1 MAKSDER
8 LYLPTTV
15 KITGVV
21 EETPTTATFQLA
33 FPDGPRPDF
42 KCGQFGEF
50 GVYGA
55 GEATFCLASP
65 PARDGL
71 EITIKEVGKVT
82 RAFHNLNE
90 GDLVTFRGPYGNW
103 FPYDDLKGKKLLF
116 IGGGIGQ
123 APLRGLLWTCLENR
137 GDFDEI
143 ELIYA
148 AREECELVYERE
160 LVQFEERDDINV
172 TLALDPVCPGEVIP
186 GWRGRTSFV
195 PPILEEER
203 PSPENRVVITC
214 GPPIMIKL
222 VAQCLLDKLGY
233 EPGQIWTTLE
243 MRMKCGVGKCGRC
256 NIGSTYVCKD
266 GPVFNYEQILSFP
279 KEF

>member
-1 MAKSDER
+1 MGNNSER
-8 LYLPTTV
+8 LYVPRLARV
-15 KITGVV
+15 AAVV
-21 EETPTTATFQLA
+21 DETPTIKTFRLA
-33 FPDGPRPDF
+33 FDDGPRPDF

-50 GVYGA
+50 GIFGV
-55 GEATFCLASP
+55 GEATFCFASP
-65 PARDGL
+65 PDREYL
-71 EITIKEVGKVT
+71 EITVKNVGKVT

-90 GDLVTFRGPYGNW
+90 GDVITLRGPYGNW

-137 GDFDEI
+137 GDFEQLD
-143 ELIYA
+143 LIYA

-160 LVQFEERDDINV
+160 LVEFEGRDDLAV
-172 TLALDPVCPGEVIP
+172 TLALDPVCPGEPIP

-203 PSPENRVVITC
+203 PSPEDRVVITC

-222 VAQCLLDKLGY
+222 VAKSLLEKLDY
-233 EPGQIWTTLE
+233 APGQIWTTLE
-243 MRMKCGVGKCGRC
+243 MKMKCGLGKCGRC
-256 NIGSTYVCKD
+256 NIGSVYVCKD

>member
-1 MAKSDER
+1 MPPDTEHIYEPR
-8 LYLPTTV
+8 LLRV
-15 KITGVV
+15 TGLA
-21 EETPTTATFQLA
+21 EETPTTTTFQLA
-33 FPDGPRPDF
+33 FEDGPRPDF

-50 GVYGA
+50 GLYGA

-65 PARDGL
+65 PHWEGL
-71 EITIKEVGKVT
+71 EITVKEVGKVT
-82 RAFHNLNE
+82 RALHNLNE
-90 GDLVTFRGPYGNW
+90 GDQITFRGPYGNW
-103 FPYDDLKGKKLLF
+103 FPYEELKGKKLLF

-137 GDFDEI
+137 GDFEQLD
-143 ELIYA
+143 LIYA

-160 LVQFEERDDINV
+160 LVDFEGRDDMGV
-172 TLALDPVCPGEVIP
+172 TLALDPVCPGEPIP

-222 VAQCLLDKLGY
+222 VAKTLIETLGY
-233 EPGQIWTTLE
+233 DPAQIWTTLE
-243 MRMKCGVGKCGRC
+243 MRMKCGLGKCGRC

-266 GPVFNYEQILSFP
+266 GPVFTYEQVLAFP
-279 KEF
+279 QEF

>member
-1 MAKSDER
+1 MGNNSER
-8 LYLPTTV
+8 LYVPQLV
-15 KITGVV
+15 RVAAV
-21 EETPTTATFQLA
+21 ADETPTTKTFQLA
-33 FPDGPRPDF
+33 FDDGSRPDF

-50 GVYGA
+50 GIYGA
-55 GEATFCLASP
+55 GESTFCLASP
-65 PARDGL
+65 PSRDGL
-71 EITIKEVGKVT
+71 DITVKEVGKVT

-103 FPYDDLKGKKLLF
+103 FPYDDFKGKKLLF

-160 LVQFEERDDINV
+160 LLELEERDDITV
-172 TLALDPVCPGEVIP
+172 TLALDPVCPGEPIP
-186 GWRGRTSFV
+186 DWRGRTSFV
-195 PPILEEER
+195 PPI
-203 PSPENRVVITC
+203 
-214 GPPIMIKL
+214 MIKL
-222 VAQCLLDKLGY
+222 VAKCLLDKLGY
-233 EPGQIWTTLE
+233 APGQIWTTLE
-243 MRMKCGVGKCGRC
+243 MRMKCGLGKCGRC

-266 GPVFNYEQILSFP
+266 GPVFNYEQVLSFP
-279 KEF
+279 REF

>member
-1 MAKSDER
+1 MPPDTEHIYEPR
-8 LYLPTTV
+8 LLRV
-15 KITGVV
+15 AGLV
-21 EETPTTATFQLA
+21 EETPTTSTFQLA
-33 FPDGPRPDF
+33 FEDGPRPDF

-50 GVYGA
+50 GLYGV

-65 PARDGL
+65 PHWEGL
-71 EITIKEVGKVT
+71 EITVKEVGKVT
-82 RAFHNLNE
+82 RALHNLNE
-90 GDLVTFRGPYGNW
+90 GDQITFRGPYGNW
-103 FPYDDLKGKKLLF
+103 FPYEELKGKKLLF

-123 APLRGLLWTCLENR
+123 APLRGLLWKCLENR
-137 GDFDEI
+137 GDFEQID
-143 ELIYA
+143 LIYA

-160 LVQFEERDDINV
+160 LVAFEGRDDMGV
-172 TLALDPVCPGEVIP
+172 TLALDPVCPGETIP

-222 VAQCLLDKLGY
+222 VAKTLTETLGY
-233 EPGQIWTTLE
+233 DPAQIWTTLE
-243 MRMKCGVGKCGRC
+243 MRMKCGLGKCGRC

-266 GPVFNYEQILSFP
+266 GPVFTYEQVLAFP
-279 KEF
+279 QEF

>member
-1 MAKSDER
+1 MGNNSER
-8 LYLPTTV
+8 LYVPRLV
-15 KITGVV
+15 RVAAV
-21 EETPTTATFQLA
+21 DDETPTTKTFQLA
-33 FPDGPRPDF
+33 FDDGSRPDF
-42 KCGQFGEF
+42 NCGQFGEF
-50 GVYGA
+50 GIYGA
-55 GEATFCLASP
+55 GESTFCLASP
-65 PARDGL
+65 PSREGL
-71 EITIKEVGKVT
+71 DITVKEVGKVT

-103 FPYDDLKGKKLLF
+103 FPYDDFKGKKLLF

-160 LVQFEERDDINV
+160 LLELEERGDIAV
-172 TLALDPVCPGEVIP
+172 TLALDPVCPGEPIP
-186 GWRGRTSFV
+186 EWRGRTAFV

-222 VAQCLLDKLGY
+222 VAKCLLDKLGY
-233 EPGQIWTTLE
+233 APGQIWTTLE
-243 MRMKCGVGKCGRC
+243 MRMKCGLGKCGRC

-266 GPVFNYEQILSFP
+266 GPVFNYEQVLSFP
-279 KEF
+279 REF

>member
-1 MAKSDER
+1 MGNNSEQLYVPR
-8 LYLPTTV
+8 LARVATV
-15 KITGVV
+15 AD
-21 EETPTTATFQLA
+21 ETPTIKTFRLA
-33 FPDGPRPDF
+33 FDDGPRPDF

-50 GVYGA
+50 GLFGV
-55 GEATFCLASP
+55 GEATFCFASP
-65 PARDGL
+65 PGRDYV
-71 EITIKEVGKVT
+71 EITVKNVGKVT

-90 GDLVTFRGPYGNW
+90 GDVVTFRGPYGNW
-103 FPYDDLKGKKLLF
+103 FPYDDFKGKKLLF

-137 GDFDEI
+137 ADFEQVD
-143 ELIYA
+143 LIYA

-160 LVQFEERDDINV
+160 LVEFEGRDDMGV
-172 TLALDPVCPGEVIP
+172 TLALDPVCPGEPIP

-203 PSPENRVVITC
+203 PSAEGRVVVTC

-222 VAQCLLDKLGY
+222 VAKSLLEKLGY
-233 EPGQIWTTLE
+233 APAQVWTTLE
-243 MRMKCGVGKCGRC
+243 MRMKCGLGKCGRC
-256 NIGSTYVCKD
+256 NIGSVYVCKD

-279 KEF
+279 REF

>member
-1 MAKSDER
+1 MENSSER
-8 LYLPTTV
+8 LYVPRLV
-15 KITGVV
+15 RVAAV
-21 EETPTTATFQLA
+21 FDETPTTRTFQLA
-33 FPDGPRPDF
+33 FDDDPRPDF
-42 KCGQFGEF
+42 SCGQFGEF
-50 GVYGA
+50 GIYGA
-55 GEATFCLASP
+55 GESTFCLASP
-65 PARDGL
+65 PSRKGL
-71 EITIKEVGKVT
+71 DITVKEVGKVT

-90 GDLVTFRGPYGNW
+90 GDLVTFRGPYGNR
-103 FPYDDLKGKKLLF
+103 FPYDDFKGKKLLF

-160 LVQFEERDDINV
+160 LLELEERDDIAV
-172 TLALDPVCPGEVIP
+172 TLALDPVCPGEAIP

-222 VAQCLLDKLGY
+222 VAKCLLEKLGY
-233 EPGQIWTTLE
+233 APGQIWTTLE
-243 MRMKCGVGKCGRC
+243 MRMKCGLGKCGRC

-266 GPVFNYEQILSFP
+266 GPVFNYEQVLSFP
-279 KEF
+279 HEF

>member
-1 MAKSDER
+1 MVNNLEHLYVPR
-8 LYLPTTV
+8 LVRVATIV
-15 KITGVV
+15 D
-21 EETPTTATFQLA
+21 ETPSTKTFQLA
-33 FPDGPRPDF
+33 FEDGPRPDF

-50 GVYGA
+50 GIYGV
-55 GEATFCLASP
+55 GESTFCLASP
-65 PARDGL
+65 PSRDGL
-71 EITIKEVGKVT
+71 DITVKDVGKVT

-103 FPYDDLKGKKLLF
+103 FPYDDFKGKKLLF

-123 APLRGLLWTCLENR
+123 APLRGLLRTCLENR
-137 GDFDEI
+137 DDFDEI
-143 ELIYA
+143 DLIYA

-160 LVQFEERDDINV
+160 LVEFEERDDIGV
-172 TLALDPVCPGEVIP
+172 TLALDPVCPGELIP

-195 PPILEEER
+195 PAIMEEER

-222 VAQCLLDKLGY
+222 VANSLLDKLGY
-233 EPGQIWTTLE
+233 TPGQIWTTLE
-243 MRMKCGVGKCGRC
+243 MRMKCGLGKCGRC

-279 KEF
+279 QEF